1 MVAKNYKDY
10 NMNEQKQ
17 HWVGID
23 VAKDTFDAA
32 LVFYGHHYSPEQIRK
47 VPVKTFTRSVQGVGQ
62 FLKWI
67 DGLTKQHSE
76 MNPASVRVVMESTGK
91 YSMELSAWLVGKRAS
106 LEPAIANAAMTA
118 NFIKSLG
125 IRNKT
130 DRMEAR
136 ALAYYGVER
145 RPAPYEPPTGVYKE
159 LRELCRFRDEM
170 VKEQT
175 ACKNRNNEASS
186 NPVIRRLAKRK
197 LREIEKHIKD
207 IEKEIRKVLRKDEK
221 VKKDYDLLV
230 SIPGVSFVTACV
242 VLGELG
248 DLRRFERARQ
258 LSAFAGLS
266 PRQHRSGTSV
276 NGKPHLCKSG
286 NPRIRRVLYMA
297 AMSAVQYCPSMEKHY
312 TLMLFQGKS
321 KMAGLGAVMRKLLV
335 LMRAILIGNTAY
347 NPAHKRCGK
356 LCGKTTSSC
365 G

>member
-1 MVAKNYKDY
+1 MAAKNYKDY
-10 NMNEQKQ
+10 NMNEQKK

-32 LVFYGHHYSPEQIRK
+32 LVFYGQHYSPEQIRK
-47 VPVKTFTRSVQGVGQ
+47 VPVKTFTRSAQGTVQ
-62 FLKWI
+62 FLKWL
-67 DGLTKQHSE
+67 DGQTKQHGE
-76 MNPASVRVVMESTGK
+76 MDTASVRVVMESTGK
-91 YSMELSAWLVGKRAS
+91 YSMELSAWLIGKRAS

-130 DRMEAR
+130 DRLESR
-136 ALAYYGVER
+136 ALAFYGVER

-159 LRELCRFRDEM
+159 LRELCRFRNEM

-221 VKKDYDLLV
+221 VKKDYYLLV
-230 SIPGVSFVTACV
+230 SIPGVSFVTACTI
-242 VLGELG
+242 LGELG
-248 DLRRFERARQ
+248 DLRRFVRARQ
-258 LSAFAGLS
+258 LTAFAGLS
-266 PRQHRSGTSV
+266 PRQHQSGSSV

-297 AMSAVQYCPSMEKHY
+297 AMSSVQYCPSMEKHY
-312 TLMLFQGKS
+312 TLMLFRGKS

-347 NPAHKRCGK
+347 DPEHKSCGK
-356 LCGKTTSSC
+356 LCGKTASSC